1 MRLEYN
7 ILWIEDD
14 IQEYIDNGEIDS
26 LKEFIRDLGF
36 VPHIETVLDE
46 SKLDD
51 YINLYKYDLIISD
64 FNLSSTT
71 GDKIIEEIRINKGLD
86 TEILF
91 YTGKPTNY
99 QEDPEVL
106 KRVAFL
112 DRVSFQVG
120 RDTLID
126 KIENLINL
134 TLIRLLEI
142 NATRGLI
149 AAETS
154 ELDVE
159 IEKAFYKVLEIVQN
173 NEDNKPKLE
182 SIFQREFEKYK
193 KKSEQD
199 LNEKMISYKE
209 DYKVYFNSSTA
220 GPRWILIR
228 KLLDIYC
235 PDGFDQELFKSYS
248 KDVIEVRNKFAHAKA
263 EEKEGKLV
271 LVGQY
276 GKEGFV
282 YDEEACVEI
291 RKNLI
296 SHRNNISKLHE

>member
-14 IQEYIDNGEIDS
+14 IQEYIDNGEIDR
-26 LKEFIRDLGF
+26 LKEFIRNLGF

-71 GDKIIEEIRINKGLD
+71 GDKIIEEIRINKKLD

-91 YTGKPTNY
+91 YTGQPTNF

-106 KRVAFL
+106 QRVAFL

-120 RDTLID
+120 RDTLIN

-134 TLIRLLEI
+134 TLVKLLEI

-149 AAETS
+149 TAETS

-159 IEKAFYKVLEIVQN
+159 IEKAFYKILTIVQSK
-173 NEDNKPKLE
+173 EDNESKLE
-182 SIFQREFEKYK
+182 SIFQREFKKYK
-193 KKSEQD
+193 DKTEND
-199 LNEKMISYKE
+199 LKEREHFHNE
-209 DYKVYFNSSTA
+209 DYNAYFDSSTA
-220 GPRWILIR
+220 NPRWILMR
-228 KLLDIYC
+228 KLLKIHC
-235 PDGFDQELFKSYS
+235 PDGFDQKLFKSYS

-263 EEKEGKLV
+263 EEKDGKLV
-271 LVGQY
+271 LKGQY
-276 GKEGFV
+276 GKEDFE

-291 RKNLI
+291 RKNI
-296 SHRNNISKLHE
+296 IAHRENIDKLN